1 MEISASFHFLLY
13 LSLNIPNIYRS
24 TRCTMLP
31 MSRRNSNDRTRINM
45 PRRRP
50 LETAKETLL
59 RMSPTATSCRSPKEG
74 LQVKPSGTRPRKIS
88 FLFYFFHIFSP
99 LSHFDFTSPRLKRA
113 DSISFQSFRCGGSS
127 SSTEMRMADK
137 TSKKLMAI
145 AIIFTYRGNHA
156 ISHLLFLSFR
166 KKKLLVKVLF
176 DRNSNCSHCRLTKH
190 KGSMCVC
197 FTSDCKNKKIQP
209 KIFSFVKVALPQ
221 YTIFCKTAPASSA
234 TDTGISRTQLTK
246 AQQ

>member
-1 MEISASFHFLLY
+1 MTERELTCLADAPL
-13 LSLNIPNIYRS
+13 RQQKK
-24 TRCTMLP
+24 RCFACHP
-31 MSRRNSNDRTRINM
+31 Q
-45 PRRRP
+45 PP
-50 LETAKETLL
+50 LVAARKKV
-59 RMSPTATSCRSPKEG
+59 CRSSPLGQGQE
-74 LQVKPSGTRPRKIS
+74 RS
-88 FLFYFFHIFSP
+88 FLFYFFHTFSS
-99 LSHFDFTSPRLKRA
+99 LSHFDLTSPRLKRA

-137 TSKKLMAI
+137 KSKKLMAI

-166 KKKLLVKVLF
+166 KKKLLVKVPF